1 MDRPIHQLTVD
12 ITDQLT
18 VDASACEHQPM
29 VAKENVRKEFSK
41 RLHRACDNAR
51 VRDRGRAVD
60 IQTALGH
67 AGIKATTTAIGKW
80 LNSEAMPES
89 EKLRPIAAWL
99 KVRAEWLEY
108 GIEPMRPGEPA
119 ADSITAEDLQVLQ
132 SLYALQG
139 KVTPRSKKA
148 LDSIEKAV
156 LDGRLTEDDLV
167 LLERIAKRFED
178 TPELNSASS

>member
-1 MDRPIHQLTVD
+1 
-12 ITDQLT
+12 
-18 VDASACEHQPM
+18 M

-41 RLHRACDNAR
+41 RLHKACDEAR
-51 VRDRGRAVD
+51 VRERGRAVD
-60 IQTALGH
+60 IQSALAS
-67 AGIKATTTAIGKW
+67 AGLKATTTAIGKW

-89 EKLRPIAAWL
+89 EKLRPVAAWL

-108 GIEPMRPGEPA
+108 GIEPMRQGEPS
-119 ADSITAEDLQVLQ
+119 ADSISADDLQVLQ
-132 SLYALQG
+132 SLFALKG

-148 LDSIEKAV
+148 LDSIERAA

-178 TPELNSASS
+178 APELNSARP